1 MPMPAVL
8 RGRSLLRQLGL
19 GMLAFGLVRRLGEE
33 GAAVRVLR
41 ESVSPGD
48 CVWDIGARSGTHTRI
63 LAQCVASYGTVLAFE
78 PLPQRHRRL
87 EGAVQALDNILVL
100 PFALSDRAGKARILA
115 ENSAAAPDGMVEIV
129 LATGDSILAQDASLA
144 PQLIRLD
151 VAGHELEVLLG
162 LAGALRRPGLRH
174 VVIAL
179 DGPPARPGRVEALL
193 RGVGF
198 RLTWLDPLT
207 LHASRG

>member
-1 MPMPAVL
+1 MMVPAAL
-8 RGRSLLRQLGL
+8 RGRALLRQLGV
-19 GMLAFGLVRRLGEE
+19 GMLAFGLLRRIGQ
-33 GAAVRVLR
+33 
-41 ESVSPGD
+41 ESVAIRALRQAIAPGD
-48 CVWDIGARSGTHTRI
+48 CVWDIGARSGAHTRI
-63 LAQCVASYGTVLAFE
+63 LAQCVASHGTVLAFE

-87 EGAVQALDNILVL
+87 EGAVEARDNILVL
-100 PFALSDRAGKARILA
+100 PFALSDRAGKASILA
-115 ENSAAAPDGMVEIV
+115 EQGLAAPQGMAEII
-129 LATGDSILAQDASLA
+129 LATGDSILAQDASLL

-162 LAGALRRPGLRH
+162 LSGTLRQPGLRH

-193 RGVGF
+193 RGAGF
-198 RLTWLDPLT
+198 RLDWLDPLT